1 MHPEVV
7 LNDSYIFR
15 DYGGP
20 DLARKIIASTMYD
33 VLPSFAQNRPVNY
46 SYYELPLVF
55 IFKNNLGNISDLS
68 LRKKL
73 F

>member
-33 VLPSFAQNRPVNY
+33 VLPSFSQNRPVNY
-46 SYYELPLVF
+46 SYYELPLV
-55 IFKNNLGNISDLS
+55 IILFKNNF
-68 LRKKL
+68 RKHL
-73 F
+73 